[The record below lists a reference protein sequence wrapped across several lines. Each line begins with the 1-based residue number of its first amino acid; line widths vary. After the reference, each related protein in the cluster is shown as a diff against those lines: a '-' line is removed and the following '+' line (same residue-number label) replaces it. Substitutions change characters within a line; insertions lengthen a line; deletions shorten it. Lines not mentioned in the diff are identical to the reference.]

1 MSSHFIRNKKVLV
14 TGASGGIGFAIA
26 SRFARRGSV
35 VVLAGRNQAKL
46 DEALANLPAR
56 YEPPPGNLNEQPSS
70 SINPTHSTHSFDV
83 RDIKGWKDVVAA
95 HVSTVPAWMHSFSV
109 PEYLENATKTAC
121 DERLLTAACVLCV

>member
-1 MSSHFIRNKKVLV
+1 MGSHLIRNKKVLI

-56 YEPPPGNLNEQPSS
+56 YEQPPANPNEQPPSS
-70 SINPTHSTHSFDV
+70 TNPTHSTHRFDV
-83 RDIKGWKDVVAA
+83 RDIKGWEGVVAA
-95 HVSTVPAWMHSFSV
+95 HVSTVPACMHACTD
-109 PEYLENATKTAC
+109 YLFLSTWKRQRRPRAMGGC
-121 DERLLTAACVLCV
+121 

>member
-1 MSSHFIRNKKVLV
+1 MGSHFIRNKKVLV

-46 DEALANLPAR
+46 NEALANLPAL
-56 YEPPPGNLNEQPSS
+56 YEQPSQNEQPPSPV
-70 SINPTHSTHSFDV
+70 NPLVHAAPMARTHSTHCFDV

-95 HVSTVPAWMHSFSV
+95 HVSTVPYLHAPITCSWV
-109 PEYLENATKTAC
+109 PRRGK
-121 DERLLTAACVLCV
+121 ERRV